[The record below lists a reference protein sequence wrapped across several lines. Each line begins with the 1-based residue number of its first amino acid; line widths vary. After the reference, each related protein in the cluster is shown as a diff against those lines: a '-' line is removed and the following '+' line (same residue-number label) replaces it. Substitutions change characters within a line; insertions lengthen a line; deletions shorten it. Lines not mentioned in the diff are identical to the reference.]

1 MAIASAKCTCK
12 KCGDYFWKETRKM
25 NCREATS
32 WEEWA
37 RKNFDICPQCEYEA
51 RAAKA
56 AELAQKAA
64 AEGLPQLQGSQ
75 KQVVWAEQIRAELL
89 EDARNCLLKNR
100 EYIEKHESDVTKRE
114 EKLHIID
121 IYEEILGQIQRKS
134 YAAWWI
140 DNRYHSGPHLMQQM
154 YREQRLKELE
164 V

>member
-1 MAIASAKCTCK
+1 
-12 KCGDYFWKETRKM
+12 M

-75 KQVVWAEQIRAELL
+75 RQVVWAEQIRAELL

-114 EKLHIID
+114 QKLHIIGSS
-121 IYEEILGQIQRKS
+121 EEILGRIQR
-134 YAAWWI
+134 
-140 DNRYHSGPHLMQQM
+140 
-154 YREQRLKELE
+154 
-164 V
+164 

>member
-1 MAIASAKCTCK
+1 
-12 KCGDYFWKETRKM
+12 M

-37 RKNFDICPQCEYEA
+37 RKNFDNCPQCEYEA

-75 KQVVWAEQIRAELL
+75 RQVVWAEQIRAELL

-114 EKLHIID
+114 EK
-121 IYEEILGQIQRKS
+121 
-134 YAAWWI
+134 
-140 DNRYHSGPHLMQQM
+140 
-154 YREQRLKELE
+154 
-164 V
+164 

>member
-1 MAIASAKCTCK
+1 M
-12 KCGDYFWKETRKM
+12 
-25 NCREATS
+25 
-32 WEEWA
+32 
-37 RKNFDICPQCEYEA
+37 
-51 RAAKA
+51 
-56 AELAQKAA
+56 
-64 AEGLPQLQGSQ
+64 
-75 KQVVWAEQIRAELL
+75 L

>member
-56 AELAQKAA
+56 EELAQKAA

-89 EDARNCLLKNR
+89 EEAGNFVLKNR
-100 EYIEKHESDVTKRE
+100 EYVEKYESDETKRE
-114 EKLHIID
+114 EKLRIID
-121 IYEEILGQIQRKS
+121 IYEGILGQMQRKS

-140 DNRYHSGPHLMQQM
+140 DNRYHSGPYLMQQM
-154 YREQRLKELE
+154 YREQRPKELE
-164 V
+164 L

>member
-1 MAIASAKCTCK
+1 
-12 KCGDYFWKETRKM
+12 M

-56 AELAQKAA
+56 EELAQKAA

-89 EDARNCLLKNR
+89 EEAGNFVLKNR
-100 EYIEKHESDVTKRE
+100 EYVEKYESDETKRE
-114 EKLHIID
+114 EKLRIID
-121 IYEEILGQIQRKS
+121 IYEGILGQMQRKS

-140 DNRYHSGPHLMQQM
+140 DNRYHSGPYLMQQM
-154 YREQRLKELE
+154 YREQRPKELE
-164 V
+164 L